1 MIWDKLGELSELVEL
16 GGLDELGESGELS
29 ELGQL
34 EEVDVEYVWGSVA
47 SWMNSVSRVSCVSW
61 VS

>member
-1 MIWDKLGELSELVEL
+1 MSKLSEY
-16 GGLDELGESGELS
+16 SELS
-29 ELGQL
+29 ELGEL